1 MTILSLPI
9 AGFSLSPRMK
19 PSLKKSHGQAGWS
32 FKSSRVKAFLT
43 RTGGHLAPVVFKL
56 GRKSVQPFS
65 ITPWAKEPLPADL
78 PTMLRIARG
87 DFFCVP
93 FGGNATPYRGERH
106 PAHGETANRDW
117 TFESLDCAG
126 GTTTLHTS
134 MRTRARR
141 GRVDKRLILRDGH
154 AAVYSEHVLSGMSGP
169 MCIGTHPMLLF
180 PDQPGAGA
188 ITTSAFKRGF
198 VVPTAW
204 EKPEAKG
211 YSLLKPGAPFSSLE
225 RVPAAAGGSLDLS
238 LYPARRGFEEL
249 VEVISDARL
258 PFAWSA
264 VTLPGAGYMFFQ
276 LKNPRVLRETVLW
289 FSNGGR
295 HYPPWNGR
303 HVNVVGVEEVTSF
316 FHLGLAESAKP
327 NLLTRA
333 GGPTAVQ
340 LRPDRPLRVAH
351 ILALAAIPRGFDA
364 VNSIVPAKGGVT
376 LVSRSGRKVFAPLD
390 LDFVM

>member
-1 MTILSLPI
+1 MP
-9 AGFSLSPRMK
+9 K
-19 PSLKKSHGQAGWS
+19 SLKRVAGQPGWS
-32 FKSSRVKAFLT
+32 FASNRVKAFLT

-65 ITPWAKEPLPADL
+65 ITPWGKEKLPADL
-78 PTMLRIARG
+78 PVMLRVARG
-87 DFFCVP
+87 DFFCAP

-117 TFESLDCAG
+117 KLESLYHAG
-126 GTTTLHTS
+126 GTTILHTS
-134 MRTRARR
+134 MKTRTRR
-141 GRVDKRLILRDGH
+141 GRVDKRLILHDGH
-154 AAVYSEHVLSGMSGP
+154 TAVYSEHLLSGMSGP
-169 MCIGTHPMLLF
+169 MTIGTHPMLLF
-180 PDQPGAGA
+180 PDQPGSGT

-198 VVPTAW
+198 VVPSAW

-211 YSLLKPGAPFSSLE
+211 YSLLKLGAPFSSLE
-225 RVPAAAGGSLDLS
+225 RVPAAAGGTIDLTR
-238 LYPARRGFEEL
+238 YPARRGFEEW
-249 VEVISDARL
+249 VEVISDARR

-264 VTLPGAGYMFFQ
+264 VTLPGEGYVFFQ
-276 LKNPRVLRETVLW
+276 IKNPRVLRETVLW

-303 HVNVVGVEEVTSF
+303 HINVVGVEEVTSF

-364 VNSIVPAKGGVT
+364 VKSIVPAKGGVT

-390 LDFVM
+390 LDFVT

>member
-1 MTILSLPI
+1 MSAPRPALKTV
-9 AGFSLSPRMK
+9 AGQS
-19 PSLKKSHGQAGWS
+19 GWS
-32 FKSSRVKAFLT
+32 FASNRVTAFLT
-43 RTGGHLAPVVFKL
+43 QTGGHLAPVVFKL
-56 GRKSVQPFS
+56 GRRSVQPFS
-65 ITPWAKEPLPADL
+65 ITPWANEPLSSL

-93 FGGNATPYRGERH
+93 FGGNATTFRGERH

-117 TFESLDCAG
+117 KFESLDRAAG
-126 GTTTLHTS
+126 ITTLHTS

-141 GRVDKRLILRDGH
+141 GRVDKRLALRDGH
-154 AAVYSEHVLSGMSGP
+154 AAVYCEHVLTGFSGP
-169 MCIGTHPMLLF
+169 MPIGTHPMLLF
-180 PDQPGAGA
+180 PDQPGAGC
-188 ITTSAFKRGF
+188 ISTSAFKRGF

-204 EKPEAKG
+204 ERPEAKG
-211 YSLLKPGAPFSSLE
+211 YSLLKLGAEFSSLQ
-225 RVPAAAGGSLDLS
+225 RVPASAGGTIDLTR
-238 LYPARRGFEEL
+238 YPARRGFEEL
-249 VEVISDARL
+249 VELISDVRQ

-264 VTLPGAGYMFFQ
+264 VALPGEGYVFFS

-303 HVNVVGVEEVTSF
+303 HINVVGVEDVTAY

-333 GGPTAVQ
+333 GAPTAMQ

-351 ILALAAIPRGFDA
+351 ILALAAIPRDFDA
-364 VNSIVPAKGGVT
+364 VKSIVPAKGGVT
-376 LVSRSGRKVFAPLD
+376 LIARSGRRVFAPLD
-390 LDFVM
+390 LDFVQD